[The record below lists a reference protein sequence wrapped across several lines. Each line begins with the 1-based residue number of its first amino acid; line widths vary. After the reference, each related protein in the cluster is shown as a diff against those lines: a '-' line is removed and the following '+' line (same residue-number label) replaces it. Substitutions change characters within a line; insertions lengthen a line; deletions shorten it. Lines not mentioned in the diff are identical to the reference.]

1 MWQSTENIVLVGR
14 LCFCPHS
21 QPQEKP
27 YNNNLTVKLPV
38 PKCKRINSRLQ
49 EGAAGKNQISRGLIQ
64 EEVSTL
70 TFWKRIYCMQLL
82 SNDMC
87 CSMSLNIIMFFVY
100 SEYCNMCIR
109 KQRDHTMHNIFA
121 YKRLK
126 IMENY
131 KTVRQKYVTVTYA
144 RCSFTRGL

>member
-1 MWQSTENIVLVGR
+1 M
-14 LCFCPHS
+14 LCFCSHS

-49 EGAAGKNQISRGLIQ
+49 EGAAYKNQITRGLIQ
-64 EEVSTL
+64 EEVLTL

-87 CSMSLNIIMFFVY
+87 SSMSLNIIMFFVY
-100 SEYCNMCIR
+100 SECRNMCIR
-109 KQRDHTMHNIFA
+109 KQGDHTMRHMCTC
-121 YKRLK
+121 KRLK
-126 IMENY
+126 IMANY
-131 KTVRQKYVTVTYA
+131 KTLRRKYVAVTYA

>member
-1 MWQSTENIVLVGR
+1 MWQSTENIVLVGM

-21 QPQEKP
+21 QPQENHIIIILQSNFQYQNAKELIVA
-27 YNNNLTVKLPV
+27 YRRGLLA
-38 PKCKRINSRLQ
+38 RIKS
-49 EGAAGKNQISRGLIQ
+49 QIGLIQ
-64 EEVSTL
+64 EEVLTL

-87 CSMSLNIIMFFVY
+87 SSMSLNIIMFFVY
-100 SEYCNMCIR
+100 SECCNMCIR
-109 KQRDHTMHNIFA
+109 KQRDHTMRHIFA

-131 KTVRQKYVTVTYA
+131 KTVRRKYVTVTYV
-144 RCSFTRGL
+144 RCSFTQGL